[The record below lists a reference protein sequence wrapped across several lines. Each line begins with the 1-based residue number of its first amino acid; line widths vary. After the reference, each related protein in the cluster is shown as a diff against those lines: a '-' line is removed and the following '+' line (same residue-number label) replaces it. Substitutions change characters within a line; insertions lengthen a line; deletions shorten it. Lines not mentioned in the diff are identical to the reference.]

1 MAYISLYRKYRPKK
15 FSEVV
20 GQDVIIKII
29 RNSIKNNQIN
39 HAYIFSGPRGT
50 GKTTIAKIFARA
62 VNCLDFNEDVC
73 EKCDNCINN
82 PNNEIDIIEIDAASN
97 NGVDEIR
104 EIRNS
109 VKYLPSSL
117 KYKVYIVDEVHMLS
131 SSAFNALLKTLEEPP
146 SHVIFILATTEFNKI
161 PATVVSRCQKFDFK
175 KINNKT
181 IIERLKYILKEENKK
196 VSDDVLNLIAKLSD
210 GGLRDSINLLD
221 QVLSINEEK
230 VTTDQVYN
238 LIGELSD
245 IEISKLLEII
255 VSSDIKE
262 LLNSINQYIDEGK
275 NLISI
280 VSRLEILIRN
290 ILIYNSTDNY
300 FDNEYEN
307 ILLKFNKID
316 INKIMKLADILF
328 ELNNELKKTNNQKIL
343 IEIFFIKAALLFK
356 NQAEN
361 KTNVCNKNYNN
372 IDKNID
378 SIDEFNNNSHL
389 SIDDKKININNTL
402 YGANKELKK
411 DFINKFNTIEEYLS
425 SKDYNSISNLLLK
438 STPEVVSDKNIL
450 FTFKNNFEVLLFD
463 KNIEDIQKFINMLY
477 NKKYVVVAVNS
488 EQWNDIKDE
497 YIKNIKSGV
506 KYQYIEEQPKQK
518 KTTKNTVL
526 QDSVENIFG
535 SDYTTI

>member
-29 RNSIKNNQIN
+29 KNSIKSNKIN

-62 VNCLDFNEDVC
+62 VNCLNFKDDICGE
-73 EKCDNCINN
+73 CDNCKNKN
-82 PNNEIDIIEIDAASN
+82 NNEIDIIEIDAASN

-181 IIERLKYILKEENKK
+181 IIERLKYILKEENKNINE
-196 VSDDVLNLIAKLSD
+196 DVLNLIAKLSD

-221 QVLSINEEK
+221 QILSINEEN

-245 IEISKLLEII
+245 IEVSKLLETITKGD
-255 VSSDIKE
+255 VKE
-262 LLNSINQYIDEGK
+262 LLNNINKYINEGK

-280 VSRLEILIRN
+280 VNKLEILIRN

-300 FDNEYEN
+300 FDIEYEN
-307 ILLKFNKID
+307 ILSKFNKID
-316 INKIMKLADILF
+316 INKIFELSKNLF

-343 IEIFFIKAALLFK
+343 IEIYFLKATLLFT
-356 NQAEN
+356 NQLNYKTKVCQNNEDISEN
-361 KTNVCNKNYNN
+361 VNN
-372 IDKNID
+372 NA
-378 SIDEFNNNSHL
+378 EFNCNNLL
-389 SIDDKKININNTL
+389 SNNDKKININNAL
-402 YGANKELKK
+402 SGANKELKNE
-411 DFINKFNTIEEYLS
+411 FINKFKIVEEYVS

-438 STPEVVSDKNIL
+438 SIPEVVSDKNIL
-450 FTFKNNFEVLLFD
+450 FTFKNNFEVVLFD

-477 NKKYVVVAVNS
+477 NKKYVVVAVSS
-488 EQWNDIKDE
+488 EQWIDIRNE
-497 YIKNIKSGV
+497 YIKNIKAGV
-506 KYQYIEEQPKQK
+506 KYQYIEERPKQK
-518 KTTKNTVL
+518 KATKNTVL
-526 QDSVENIFG
+526 QDSVEDIFG
-535 SDYTTI
+535 NDYTTI

>member
-1 MAYISLYRKYRPKK
+1 MTYISLYRKYRPKK

-29 RNSIKNNQIN
+29 KNSIKNNKIN

-62 VNCLDFNEDVC
+62 VNCLNFKDDIC
-73 EKCDNCINN
+73 EKCDNCKNEN
-82 PNNEIDIIEIDAASN
+82 NNEIDIIEIDAASN

-181 IIERLKYILKEENKK
+181 IIERLKYILKEEHKN
-196 VSDDVLNLIAKLSD
+196 VSEDVLNLIAKLSD

-221 QVLSINEEK
+221 QILSINEEN

-245 IEISKLLEII
+245 IEISKLLETITNGN
-255 VSSDIKE
+255 VKE
-262 LLNSINQYIDEGK
+262 LLNSVNKYIDEGK

-280 VSRLEILIRN
+280 VNKLEILIRN

-300 FDNEYEN
+300 FDAEYEN
-307 ILLKFNKID
+307 ILSKFNKID
-316 INKIMKLADILF
+316 INKIFELSKNLF

-343 IEIFFIKAALLFK
+343 IEIYFIKTTLLFT
-356 NQAEN
+356 NQSN
-361 KTNVCNKNYNN
+361 YKTNVCQNSENFTKDTNSNDESNNY
-372 IDKNID
+372 
-378 SIDEFNNNSHL
+378 SL
-389 SIDDKKININNTL
+389 SDNDKKININNAL
-402 YGANKELKK
+402 SGASKELKK
-411 DFINKFNTIEEYLS
+411 DFISKFKIVEEYVS

-450 FTFKNNFEVLLFD
+450 FTFKNNFEVVLFD

-477 NKKYVVVAVNS
+477 NKKYVVVAVSS
-488 EQWNDIKDE
+488 EQWIDIRDE
-497 YIKNIKSGV
+497 YIKNIRSGV

-526 QDSVENIFG
+526 QDSVEDIFG
-535 SDYTTI
+535 NDYTTI